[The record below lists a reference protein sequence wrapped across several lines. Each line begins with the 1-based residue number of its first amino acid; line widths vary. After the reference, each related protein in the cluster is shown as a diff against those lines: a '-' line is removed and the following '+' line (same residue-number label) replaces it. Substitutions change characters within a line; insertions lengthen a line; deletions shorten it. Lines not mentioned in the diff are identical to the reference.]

1 MPQHHSV
8 TCLATTPPRLDR
20 FVQNVDGVRVNVYNF
35 DDTVYEQATLYVP
48 VGSLEAYHNTV
59 DWSFFQDI
67 RPLGDGD
74 GDGVV
79 GITDVTRL
87 IDYLLSENGNGL
99 DLGALDVDG
108 DGRVNIADVTK
119 LIDTLLTQ

>member
-1 MPQHHSV
+1 M
-8 TCLATTPPRLDR
+8 DR